1 MDECKLRAANEI
13 HGVECDGQGC
23 MYWRVV
29 EQLDI
34 PVAGGGRS
42 GCAIQYF
49 ELLGDDDAGVA
60 QWLLSVKDRIEGL
73 QEQADAG
80 DDGGEGTG

>member
-1 MDECKLRAANEI
+1 MDECKLRVANEI

-23 MYWRVV
+23 MYWRIV

-34 PVAGGGRS
+34 PVVAEGRT

-49 ELLGDDDAGVA
+49 ELLEGDDAGIA

-73 QEQADAG
+73 QASS
-80 DDGGEGTG
+80 DGGDERGETVG